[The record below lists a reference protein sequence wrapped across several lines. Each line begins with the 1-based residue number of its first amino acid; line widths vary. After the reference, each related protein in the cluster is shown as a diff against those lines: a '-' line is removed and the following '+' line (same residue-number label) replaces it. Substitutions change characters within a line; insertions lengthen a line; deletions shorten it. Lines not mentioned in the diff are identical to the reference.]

1 MPDESEML
9 SFRLSTENLNV
20 AIEILRK
27 GGGLAQYPVAYQA
40 LVLERSRRELL
51 APPSEIRLERWV
63 LDALPHSVQQLLT
76 AEPG

>member
-27 GGGLAQYPVAYQA
+27 GGGLAQYAAAYQA

>member
-27 GGGLAQYPVAYQA
+27 GGGLAQYAAAY
-40 LVLERSRRELL
+40 
-51 APPSEIRLERWV
+51 
-63 LDALPHSVQQLLT
+63 
-76 AEPG
+76 